1 MKFKPKEVLLNL
13 PVGLLFDDYHQIP
26 AFAATI
32 NQIVHGKVKLKYEE
46 LGCLGGQYI
55 GLFYMQRN
63 SESQQLRDEF
73 TKMIEDEEVK
83 LYGKD

>member
-13 PVGLLFDDYHQIP
+13 PVVLMFDDYHEIP

-46 LGCLGGQYI
+46 LGFLGGQYI

-63 SESQQLRDEF
+63 AESQQLRAAF
-73 TKMIEDEEVK
+73 KKMIEDEEVE
-83 LYGKD
+83 LYGQD